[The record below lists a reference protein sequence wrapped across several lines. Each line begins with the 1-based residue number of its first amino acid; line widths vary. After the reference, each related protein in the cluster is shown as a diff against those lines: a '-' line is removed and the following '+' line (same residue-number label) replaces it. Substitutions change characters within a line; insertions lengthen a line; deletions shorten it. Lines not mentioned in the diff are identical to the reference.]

1 MNQRR
6 FSNAAATYDQH
17 AAPQRELADTL
28 MRYLP
33 TSING
38 SILEVGAGTGIL
50 TEKLITH
57 FPETPIDAI
66 DIAEEM
72 VEQSREKFIKQPCCQ
87 WVLADAQTYYRDEPY
102 ALIASSAALHWSSD
116 LLATLNNLYSLL
128 QPGGLFVLG
137 IMLRGTLWELREL
150 RRAIAP
156 GKGGGPT
163 LPLDE
168 IVQQHIL
175 TSGFSLEKAH
185 TAERRHI
192 YENGRAFLQA
202 IHDQGVTA
210 LQQQDYPLNRSELS
224 ALIHA
229 YETRHATAGGVYA
242 TYQTG
247 SYLLS
252 RPESASK

>member
-17 AAPQRELADTL
+17 AAPQRELVDAL

-33 TSING
+33 ETTTG
-38 SILEVGAGTGIL
+38 PILEVGAGTGIL
-50 TEKLITH
+50 TEKLIAH
-57 FPETPIDAI
+57 YPDTPIDAI

-72 VEQSREKFIKQPCCQ
+72 IEQSREKFAAHPQCQ
-87 WVLADAQTYYRDEPY
+87 WVLADAQTYHRDEPY

-116 LLATLNNLYSLL
+116 LLATLKNIYALL

-156 GKGGGPT
+156 GKGGGPA

-168 IVQQHIL
+168 LVQQHIL
-175 TSGFSLEKAH
+175 ASGFTLEEAH
-185 TAERRHI
+185 TTERRHI

-252 RPESASK
+252 RPESV